1 MGREECTLWRE
12 EIHITYIHEKSML
25 NCINSIWKEGVN
37 RVMFKGIW
45 QDKWLIQQTA
55 CAAMIL
61 LTPYTLSL
69 NFSLK
74 FLVWQK
80 WPSPL
85 LGKSNLTALR
95 TTIHVNIS
103 HSTLFLRALAIT
115 QHKKLLGVGGLCL
128 QSYLLKRQRSGL
140 LFEASSSK

>member
-80 WPSPL
+80 WSTPL
-85 LGKSNLTALR
+85 LGNDNLTSLR
-95 TTIHVNIS
+95 ATIHVDIG
-103 HSTLFLRALAIT
+103 HSMSFLSPT
-115 QHKKLLGVGGLCL
+115 WKMLGASGSYF
-128 QSYLLKRQRSGL
+128 QSYLLRKLRPGL
-140 LFEASSSK
+140 WFETSPSK